1 VMPRP
6 VTPAEVAQA
15 RVFER
20 LLLAESAELHDL
32 AHRIPRA
39 ADRRVEN
46 NCSAPWDVI
55 QIRARMDEVQR
66 LLQALR
72 GRFPQLP
79 DTER

>member
-1 VMPRP
+1 M
-6 VTPAEVAQA
+6 TPAEVAQA

-32 AHRIPRA
+32 AHRIPGP
-39 ADRRVEN
+39 ADRHLGN
-46 NCSAPWDVI
+46 DCSAPWDLI